1 MKVLH
6 HNYHILHTEVLTVLL
21 VYIIVVENCDI
32 ICQSLQLPHFLFF
45 FPNREQT
52 VSVALASS
60 PVDTC
65 ASFPAVKIKQEPQD
79 DTVKDHPQDEFGEP
93 RNPVKAQPSLPRN
106 DTLPRAD
113 LEPLHL
119 NLEKVKQEKVDTAD
133 IECSKCKIR
142 FQDNEQLQKHV
153 CSVSQ
158 WSCEHCNKYFKSKDT
173 LYKHKKYFCPKK
185 KNSCICKGCGKLFS
199 SLIEMAQHQKVH
211 LRVCVSLQEEN
222 LFTCTV
228 CRKKF
233 AARSMLE
240 MHKKSHSSM
249 NFYMNQTEGVSVG
262 KVLVKKFKC
271 QYCPNSY
278 TRRDKLKIHMK
289 SHFVG
294 ERNNS
299 MPEGSV
305 ESKQTNTSDAVPQS
319 SKKCSCKYCEYVCDD
334 SAALWLHMLQ
344 QHSSEKAYK
353 CNKCGRGFSHLHAYS
368 NHKKTHNAKICC
380 RVCEKP
386 YSSSKAL
393 REHEYNKHSIQKAP
407 HHCRL
412 CTESFVT
419 RSALLIHG
427 RIHHTKGKN
436 DAPLFKEAEMKV
448 GTLPCSLCSE
458 RFPSPVALVAH
469 MQTHIGMG
477 MGNRDV
483 RNENIGNLELGS
495 QPQSS
500 CKKEEEHLPLTCKI
514 CFKLFSNK
522 GGLQR
527 HVKIHATGKHVF
539 YPCKVCGKKFVSQST
554 YEAHAAT
561 HMVSKSFH
569 CHHCNK
575 IFFKEE
581 MFKCH
586 ICENT
591 EKQACLTCGILLTEE
606 QHLNHVCE
614 GSILKSSELLVRCNV
629 CPAVF
634 SSTKARNNHMRIH
647 GRQLMLTSSLPANLK
662 SMFVKMSNGLYKC
675 NICGKLTTTQQGAA
689 GHSRWHTCPQPV
701 KQYHCPFC
709 NRKYTTETGLY
720 THITAEHPEM
730 PG

>member
-1 MKVLH
+1 L
-6 HNYHILHTEVLTVLL
+6 
-21 VYIIVVENCDI
+21 
-32 ICQSLQLPHFLFF
+32 S
-45 FPNREQT
+45 NREQAACIA
-52 VSVALASS
+52 VASS
-60 PVDTC
+60 VDT
-65 ASFPAVKIKQEPQD
+65 STSSQAVLIKQEPQD
-79 DTVKDHPQDEFGEP
+79 DTEKGDPSDELGEP
-93 RNPVKAQPSLPRN
+93 RNPVMTQPSPPRN
-106 DTLPRAD
+106 DTLPHAD
-113 LEPLHL
+113 LEPLSV
-119 NLEKVKQEKVDTAD
+119 NLGKVKREKLDTTD
-133 IECSKCKIR
+133 TECSKCKIK
-142 FQDNEQLQKHV
+142 FQDKGQLQKHV
-153 CSVSQ
+153 CSLSQ

-185 KNSCICKGCGKLFS
+185 RNSSVCKGCGKVFS
-199 SLIEMAQHQKVH
+199 SLIELAQHQKVH
-211 LRVCVSLQEEN
+211 LRVCMSLQEEN

-240 MHKKSHSSM
+240 MHKKSHSSA
-249 NFYMNQTEGVSVG
+249 NFYMTQTEVSVQPRTSPG
-262 KVLVKKFKC
+262 KILVKKFKC
-271 QYCPNSY
+271 QYCPNHY
-278 TRRDKLKIHMK
+278 TRRDKLKIHIK

-294 ERNNS
+294 EKSNS
-299 MPEGSV
+299 MPECSV
-305 ESKQTNTSDAVPQS
+305 ESKQTNTSDSVPQS
-319 SKKCSCKYCEYVCDD
+319 SKKCICKYCEYVCDD

-353 CNKCGRGFSHLHAYS
+353 CNKCSRSFNHLHAYS

-380 RVCEKP
+380 RVCGKP

-436 DAPLFKEAEMKV
+436 DAPLLDEAEVKV
-448 GTLPCSLCSE
+448 RTFPCSLCSKW
-458 RFPSPVALVAH
+458 FPSPVTLVAH
-469 MQTHIGMG
+469 MQTHIDME
-477 MGNRDV
+477 MEDRDV
-483 RNENIGNLELGS
+483 RNENKGNLDEGFVA
-495 QPQSS
+495 QSN
-500 CKKEEEHLPLTCKI
+500 CKKEEEHYLPLTCKI

-522 GGLQR
+522 ACLQR
-527 HVKIHATGKHVF
+527 HVKIHAGGKHVF
-539 YPCKVCGKKFVSQST
+539 YPCIVCGKKFISEST
-554 YEAHAAT
+554 YKTHAAT

-581 MFKCH
+581 VFKCH
-586 ICENT
+586 TCENSET
-591 EKQACLTCGILLTEE
+591 QMCLTCGVLLTEE
-606 QHLNHVCE
+606 QHPNHVCDK
-614 GSILKSSELLVRCNV
+614 SSSKSSESLVRCNV

-634 SSTKARNNHMRIH
+634 NSTKARNNHMRIH
-647 GRQLMLTSSLPANLK
+647 GRQVMLTAPLPPNLK
-662 SMFVKMSNGLYKC
+662 SMCVKMSNGLYKC
-675 NICGKLTTTQQGAA
+675 NLCGKLTTTQQGAA
-689 GHSRWHTCPQPV
+689 GHSRWHTYPQPV